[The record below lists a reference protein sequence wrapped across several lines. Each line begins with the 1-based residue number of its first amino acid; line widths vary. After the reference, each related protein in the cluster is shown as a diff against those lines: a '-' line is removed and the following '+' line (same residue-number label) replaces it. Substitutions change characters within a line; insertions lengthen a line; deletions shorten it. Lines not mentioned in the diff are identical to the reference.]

1 MIQFDSLQQLGKDN
15 VEAALKAF
23 GIVSKG
29 SQAIAV
35 EAADYAKKS
44 FDQSTAAME
53 RLAGV
58 RSLDKAVEVQTDYLK
73 TAYEG
78 FVQQSTRMGELYANL
93 AKEAYKPYESL
104 VARQVPTAA

>member
-1 MIQFDSLQQLGKDN
+1 MIQLDNLQQLGKDN

-23 GIVSKG
+23 GVVSKG

-35 EAADYAKKS
+35 EAADFAKKS

-53 RLAGV
+53 RLASV
-58 RSLDKAVEVQTDYLK
+58 RSLDKALEVQTDYLK

-78 FVQQSTRMGELYANL
+78 FVQQSTRMSELYASL
-93 AKEAYKPYESL
+93 AKEAYKPYEGL
-104 VARQVPTAA
+104 VARQTPTGA